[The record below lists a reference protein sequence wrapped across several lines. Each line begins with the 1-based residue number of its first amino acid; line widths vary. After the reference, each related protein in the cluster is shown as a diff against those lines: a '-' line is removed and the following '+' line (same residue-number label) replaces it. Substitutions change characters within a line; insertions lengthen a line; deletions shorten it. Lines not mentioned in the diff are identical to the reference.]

1 MTAEYAEPRTRRYQ
15 LRAPYDRD
23 HLFGFLASRAI
34 PGVEVVARDGA
45 AWRYARTLRLPGGP
59 AVIEARATSHR
70 LTVRTWSA
78 PGDHHAVDAAVLRV
92 FDIEADSAAVD
103 AALREH
109 LELAPLI
116 AARPGLH
123 LPGAADPHELV
134 VRALVGQ
141 QISVAGASTICGRI
155 AAEYGA
161 QLRSPVPG
169 LTHLF
174 PTAADLAA
182 IDPGALPMPRSRGRA
197 IVLASALLAA
207 GTIDLGPDIDPPTA
221 REALLA
227 APGIGPWT
235 ADYVLMRA
243 LGDRDVL
250 LATDLIVRRSAAQH
264 AMPQDPKKLGEC
276 AVRFAPLRSYLTHH
290 LWAAYSP

>member
-1 MTAEYAEPRTRRYQ
+1 MTLEYAEPRTRRYR
-15 LRAPYDRD
+15 LRAPYHRA

-34 PGVEVVARDGA
+34 PGAEVVSADGE
-45 AWRYARTLRLPGGP
+45 AWCYARTLRLPGGP
-59 AVIEARATSHR
+59 AVFQARATG
-70 LTVRTWSA
+70 RTLAVCAWSA
-78 PGDHHAVDAAVLRV
+78 PGDQAAVDAAVRRV
-92 FDIEADSAAVD
+92 FDLDADSAEVD
-103 AALREH
+103 AELSDH
-109 LELAPLI
+109 PELAPLV

-155 AAEYGA
+155 ASEHGEP
-161 QLRSPVPG
+161 LSTPVAG

-174 PTAADLAA
+174 PTADALAA
-182 IDPGALPMPRSRGRA
+182 IDPGTLPMPRNRGRA
-197 IVLASALLAA
+197 IAAVSAQLADS
-207 GTIDLGPDIDPPTA
+207 TINLHPDND
-221 REALLA
+221 RDGVRRALLA

-250 LATDLIVRRSAAQH
+250 LSSDLIIRRAAAQH
-264 AMPQDPKKLGEC
+264 AMPEPPRELAEY
-276 AVRFAPLRSYLTHH
+276 AARFAPLRSYVNHH
-290 LWAAYSP
+290 LWAAYSA